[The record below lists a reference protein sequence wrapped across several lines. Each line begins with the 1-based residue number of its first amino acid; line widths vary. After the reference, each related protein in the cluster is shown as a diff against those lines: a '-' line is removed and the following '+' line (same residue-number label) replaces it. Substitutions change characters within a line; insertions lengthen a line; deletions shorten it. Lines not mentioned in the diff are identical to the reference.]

1 MDQLQ
6 PKPPPGDDIQQQL
19 RAAVEVERRLWNEV
33 KGRHPGQTTHDTAA
47 WQAWLA
53 AERRV
58 KELTLLQ
65 ADPAVR
71 ARTRPPTTWN

>member
-19 RAAVEVERRLWNEV
+19 RAAIEVERRLWNEV
-33 KGRHPGQTTHDTAA
+33 KGRHPGQSRHDANA

-58 KELTLLQ
+58 KELTQLQ
-65 ADPAVR
+65 ADPV
-71 ARTRPPTTWN
+71 ARQQKRPPTTWN